1 MKKAGVQSM
10 IKNYKLKDI
19 EDVIF
24 DMDELMDTEGFVVV
38 IDDDLHIVVSGWSV
52 YVPSLN
58 LTLREGLACVL
69 DEKTKSYQPDFD
81 VVLIYDGDPSS
92 QDILYY
98 EQDAMITTLN
108 NWTHSKFSCIE
119 LQNLDCELYIPEE
132 TEEI

>member
-19 EDVIF
+19 EDVVF
-24 DMDELMDTEGFVVV
+24 DMDELMDIESSVVV

-69 DEKTKSYQPDFD
+69 DEKLKSYQPDFD

-98 EQDAMITTLN
+98 EQDAMVTTLN
-108 NWTHSKFSCIE
+108 NWLHSKFSCTE
-119 LQNLDCELYIPEE
+119 LQNLDCELHIPEE

>member
-1 MKKAGVQSM
+1 M

-19 EDVIF
+19 EDVVF
-24 DMDELMDTEGFVVV
+24 DMDELMDIESSVVV

-108 NWTHSKFSCIE
+108 NWLHSKFSCIE

>member
-19 EDVIF
+19 EDVVF

-108 NWTHSKFSCIE
+108 NWLHSKFSFTE

>member
-1 MKKAGVQSM
+1 M

-19 EDVIF
+19 EDIVF
-24 DMDELMDTEGFVVV
+24 DMDELMDTEGFVIV

-108 NWTHSKFSCIE
+108 NWLHSKFSFTE
-119 LQNLDCELYIPEE
+119 LQNLDCELHIQEE